1 MSALPYGIAV
11 LPILAWIYLLAARG
25 GFWRTPRELA
35 SGHGAPARRIVAVIP
50 ARDEAAVIGAAV
62 ESLLRQELAGEL
74 HVIVVDDGSS
84 DDTSGEV
91 RRAAARAGAEARATV
106 IRGAPLESGW
116 TGKLWAMSQ
125 GVAAAASLAPDYV
138 LFTDADIHHERGNVA
153 SLVAIAESDHRDLVS
168 YMVRLSA
175 RTLAERLL
183 IPAFVFF
190 FFKLYPPAWVASDRS
205 GAAAAAGGCM
215 LIRPEA
221 LRRMG
226 GLEAIRSEIID
237 DCALARAVKRSGGRV
252 WLGLTEHA
260 RSLRVYGSFREIGAM
275 ISRTAFNQLRH
286 SYLLLAATLVGLV
299 LTYLLPPALLVSRDP
314 VLVALG
320 AVGLGLM
327 SLCYWPMVRFYGLA
341 PWWSLSLP
349 LVTLFYG
356 GATLHSAV
364 RYALGRGGE
373 WKGRIQ
379 DSRT

>member
-1 MSALPYGIAV
+1 
-11 LPILAWIYLLAARG
+11 
-25 GFWRTPRELA
+25 
-35 SGHGAPARRIVAVIP
+35 
-50 ARDEAAVIGAAV
+50 
-62 ESLLRQELAGEL
+62 
-74 HVIVVDDGSS
+74 
-84 DDTSGEV
+84 
-91 RRAAARAGAEARATV
+91 
-106 IRGAPLESGW
+106 
-116 TGKLWAMSQ
+116 
-125 GVAAAASLAPDYV
+125 
-138 LFTDADIHHERGNVA
+138 
-153 SLVAIAESDHRDLVS
+153 
-168 YMVRLSA
+168 
-175 RTLAERLL
+175 
-183 IPAFVFF
+183 
-190 FFKLYPPAWVASDRS
+190 
-205 GAAAAAGGCM
+205 M

-221 LRRMG
+221 LRRRG